1 MPWFGAGLSIGV
13 ALAAM
18 TVLLLAP
25 ALLVLAGAGS
35 WWLPAWLDRSLPHG
49 DIEGA
54 SLRSVSAGGVDSVA
68 SAAPAEP

>member
-1 MPWFGAGLSIGV
+1 
-13 ALAAM
+13 M

-35 WWLPAWLDRSLPHG
+35 WWVPRWVDRALPHI

-54 SLRSVSAGGVDSVA
+54 GARSAPEKVEAPP
-68 SAAPAEP
+68 APAEP